1 MVRPVVW
8 SDWHLMKSS
17 SLAVLTLFKKI
28 FTVDIYVNHTFIYL
42 IIFSKSK
49 QSTPNH
55 FLSWDLFLKG
65 LSMHTT
71 LMWEQS
77 SMRLTIEGVHFQT
90 RKQAR
95 VLKFLQWVR
104 WSLLKIWLMQNQ
116 IGKLIWALLEFDNVI
131 TH

>member
-28 FTVDIYVNHTFIYL
+28 FRVDIHVNHTFIYL
-42 IIFSKSK
+42 FIFSKSK

-55 FLSWDLFLKG
+55 FLFWDLFLKG
-65 LSMHTT
+65 LSMHAT

-77 SMRLTIEGVHFQT
+77 SMWLTIEGVHFQI
-90 RKQAR
+90 RYQAR

-116 IGKLIWALLEFDNVI
+116 RGRLIWALLEFDNVI
-131 TH
+131 IH